1 MLPHFRQSLSL
12 IMVSMMA
19 GFSQFVINILLPSTD
34 TVTRFVKRF
43 INTVVKRQ
51 TFFINMIFNGILL
64 STSIDQFGLV
74 LETMEIL
81 SMNNLRFSKVV
92 DQ

>member
-1 MLPHFRQSLSL
+1 MLLHFRQSLSL

-51 TFFINMIFNGILL
+51 TFFINMIFNRILL

-81 SMNNLRFSKVV
+81 SMNNLRLFLILYS
-92 DQ
+92 

>member
-51 TFFINMIFNGILL
+51 TFFINMIFNRILL

-81 SMNNLRFSKVV
+81 SMNNLRLFLILYS
-92 DQ
+92 

>member
-1 MLPHFRQSLSL
+1 
-12 IMVSMMA
+12 MVSMMA

-51 TFFINMIFNGILL
+51 TFFINMIFNRILL

-81 SMNNLRFSKVV
+81 SMNNLRLFLILYS
-92 DQ
+92 

>member
-1 MLPHFRQSLSL
+1 
-12 IMVSMMA
+12 MVSMMA

-51 TFFINMIFNGILL
+51 TFFINMIFNRILL

-81 SMNNLRFSKVV
+81 SMNNLRLFLIL
-92 DQ
+92 

>member
-1 MLPHFRQSLSL
+1 
-12 IMVSMMA
+12 MVSMMA

-51 TFFINMIFNGILL
+51 TFFINMIFNRILL

-81 SMNNLRFSKVV
+81 SMNNLRLF
-92 DQ
+92 

>member
-1 MLPHFRQSLSL
+1 
-12 IMVSMMA
+12 MVSMMA

-51 TFFINMIFNGILL
+51 TFFINMIFNRILL

-74 LETMEIL
+74 LETMEIF
-81 SMNNLRFSKVV
+81 SMNNLRLFLILYS
-92 DQ
+92 